1 LDRDAG
7 RAPQFVFGYGSLVSH
22 RQVTAGLAPTRE
34 PQATGFV
41 ADLVGFRRRWGVAMD
56 NRRDLPGYKYYT
68 AADGSRPD
76 VWVAFLDIW
85 PSDDREAVVTGLC
98 LPVDDAAL
106 EALDRRERNY
116 ERIDVS
122 DRIAEGRA
130 SGVGGVTIW
139 TYAGSAAGRERLRQG
154 RAAGA
159 AVIDANYVIDVE
171 SGFRLI
177 GDAERRA
184 CAGSL
189 DPEDLPVV
197 PLRRHD
203 LP

>member
-1 LDRDAG
+1 
-7 RAPQFVFGYGSLVSH
+7 VFGYGSLLSRRGWRVAPRPACEKSKIS
-22 RQVTAGLAPTRE
+22 RRPTRE
-34 PQATGFV
+34 PRAAGFV
-41 ADLVGFRRRWGVAMD
+41 TELAGFRRGWGVAMD

-76 VWVAFLDIW
+76 VFVAFLDIW
-85 PSDDREAVVTGLC
+85 PSDDRAAAVNGVC

-122 DRIAEGRA
+122 ERVAA
-130 SGVGGVTIW
+130 AGVGEAGEVRIW
-139 TYAGSAAGRERLRQG
+139 TYIGSAAGRDRLRRS

-159 AVIDANYVIDVE
+159 AVIDANYVADVE
-171 SGFRLI
+171 AAFASLGE
-177 GDAERRA
+177 AEHRA
-184 CAGSL
+184 GAGSL
-189 DPEDLPVV
+189 DPGDLPVV

-203 LP
+203 LG